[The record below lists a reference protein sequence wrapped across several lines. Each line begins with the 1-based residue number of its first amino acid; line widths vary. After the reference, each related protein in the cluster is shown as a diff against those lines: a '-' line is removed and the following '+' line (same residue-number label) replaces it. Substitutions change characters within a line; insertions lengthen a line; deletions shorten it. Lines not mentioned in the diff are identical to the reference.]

1 MARGYDLVVVGGGTA
16 GIIAAKT
23 AGGLGARVV
32 LVERGRTGGDC
43 LWTGCVPSKSLLAAA
58 HAAHRMRTAGRFG
71 LTPVDPA
78 VDFAA
83 VMAYVRGAIERI
95 EPVDSPAALSAAGA
109 DVVTGTAEFTGL
121 DELRVDGEQLRF
133 RHALIATG
141 SAPTLPQVPGLP
153 DVDPLTSDTLWELNT
168 LPERL
173 AVLGGGP
180 VGCELAQAF
189 ARLGAE
195 VTIIEA
201 TGRLIPREEPLAGA
215 TLSAALSAE
224 GIGVRISTTVTRAV
238 RHEGGVRLELLGP
251 EGSGRVDVDRV
262 LVATGRRPR
271 TTGLGLAEAG
281 VRLDERG
288 HVVTDA
294 RLRTSNR
301 RVYAAGDV
309 TGNLPFTHVAGMH
322 GSIAATNALLGPV
335 RSIDHERI
343 PWVTFTD
350 PEVAHV
356 GLTEDQA
363 RHRHG
368 EAVRIRLLSHDHV
381 DRAIV
386 EDETDGFTHVVL
398 DGKGRVLGA
407 TVVAPRA
414 GEMIAE
420 LTGLVA
426 TRRRLRDLASVVHP
440 YPAWSDGVWNT
451 AVAESARVLGSPVM
465 RRVTRALLRAR
476 RFW

>member
-1 MARGYDLVVVGGGTA
+1 VARGYDLVIVGGGTA

-23 AGGLGARVV
+23 AGRLGARVV
-32 LVERGRTGGDC
+32 LVERDRTGGDC

-95 EPVDSPAALSAAGA
+95 EPVDSPAALSAAGVE
-109 DVVTGTAEFTGL
+109 VVAGTAEFIGPA
-121 DELRVDGEQLRF
+121 ELRVGGRQLRF

-141 SAPTLPQVPGLP
+141 STPTLPQVPGLP
-153 DVDPLTSDTLWELNT
+153 DADPLTSDTVWELDT

-173 AVLGGGP
+173 AVIGGGP

-189 ARLGAE
+189 ARLGAK
-195 VTIIEA
+195 VTMVEA
-201 TGRLIPREEPLAGA
+201 GRLIPREEPLAGA

-224 GIGVRISTTVTRAV
+224 GIGVRTSTTVTRVV
-238 RHEGGVRLELLGP
+238 RHEGGARLELLGP

-271 TTGLGLAEAG
+271 TAGLGLDRAG

-368 EAVRIRLLSHDHV
+368 DAVRIRLLSHDHV

-426 TRRRLRDLASVVHP
+426 ACGRLRDLASVVHP

-465 RRVTRALLRAR
+465 RRVTRTLLRAR
-476 RFW
+476 RFR